1 MKGQHPIDD
10 HHDLQEQFKKLAS
23 KGMRL
28 TEQRKAMIDLI
39 LNSAKPLSAIDI
51 YQKMEKQFMGL
62 SYGTVY
68 QNIKLFS
75 ELMIIESFVLGDE
88 VRFRIIDRENPKY
101 HLICVDCERSVPIDL
116 VTERFGLPTL
126 TNSFKPISYKLDV
139 YGYCTECI
147 LMNHP
152 DHA

>member
-1 MKGQHPIDD
+1 MQGQHPIND
-10 HHDLQEQFKKLAS
+10 HHDLQEQFKKLSS

-62 SYGTVY
+62 SYGTIY
-68 QNIKLFS
+68 QNIKLFI

-101 HLICVDCERSVPIDL
+101 HLICVDCEKSVPIDL
-116 VTERFGLPTL
+116 VTERFELPTL

-139 YGYCTECI
+139 YGYCTDCI